1 MVPLVDIQTQDD
13 NTDDTVDCNLDE
25 ITSPQTES
33 AIPQDIF
40 RIRETYTGSMSNYKS
55 ILTFLIIKTNKRE
68 TIGLMLYSQKMLKIC
83 TPPNSNS
90 H

>member
-25 ITSPQTES
+25 ITSPQTGG

-40 RIRETYTGSMSNYKS
+40 RIKETYTGSMSKYS
-55 ILTFLIIKTNKRE
+55 SLITYYTYIQSK
-68 TIGLMLYSQKMLKIC
+68 
-83 TPPNSNS
+83 
-90 H
+90 